1 MIKWGPSIA
10 SDVSYSWIF
19 ALNELIGYW
28 IVHGMVRYRCFSMP
42 WVIAGFL
49 TGCTYNPWH
58 SDIG

>member
-10 SDVSYSWIF
+10 SDVSFSSIF

-28 IVHGMVRYRCFSMP
+28 IIHVMVRYGCFSIP

-49 TGCTYNPWH
+49 TGCT
-58 SDIG
+58 

>member
-28 IVHGMVRYRCFSMP
+28 NVHGMVRYQWFSMP
-42 WVIAGFL
+42 WVIAGSL
-49 TGCTYNPWH
+49 TGCT
-58 SDIG
+58 